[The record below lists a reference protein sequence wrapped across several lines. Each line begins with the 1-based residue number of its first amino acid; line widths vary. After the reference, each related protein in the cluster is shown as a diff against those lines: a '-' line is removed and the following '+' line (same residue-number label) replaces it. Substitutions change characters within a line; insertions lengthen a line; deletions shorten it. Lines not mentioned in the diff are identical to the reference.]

1 MTSSR
6 STVAAACAAA
16 MGLAAC
22 GGADGEWQGS
32 VTDSAGVEIVS
43 NTGDG
48 MWDPDEGWT
57 VRQELVIG
65 TAEGEAEYQFGQI
78 AGIDVGSDGRLYV
91 LDQQAREVR
100 VYSPEGEFIATMGQ
114 AGAGPGELSQ
124 AAGPLFVGPGDT
136 VRVPDALQ
144 PRITRYTPAGEPA
157 GSYPLPMAD
166 GIPVRWMEAPD
177 QDLVQQSM
185 IMQLPNQQ
193 EVEPKNLILR
203 RGPSGEVEDTLL
215 ELPIGETVNLAG
227 DQPSIRLFEPE
238 PVWAIGLEGQVFYGN
253 NSEYSVNV
261 RSPEGDLTR
270 IIRKPGERRP
280 ITDSDAAELRR
291 IIEGLWADQ
300 GLPPQ
305 AMEMM
310 SQALSFAD
318 HYPAYANIM
327 GGPEGT
333 LWVQGVQT
341 PDELAS
347 QGQTFDIQDLGSAT
361 WEVFDA
367 QGRLLGTVSMP
378 GRFTPLAFIDDA
390 FYGVLRDELDV
401 QYAAR
406 MSLDRG
412 VSPLGD

>member
-1 MTSSR
+1 
-6 STVAAACAAA
+6 
-16 MGLAAC
+16 
-22 GGADGEWQGS
+22 
-32 VTDSAGVEIVS
+32 
-43 NTGDG
+43 
-48 MWDPDEGWT
+48 
-57 VRQELVIG
+57 
-65 TAEGEAEYQFGQI
+65 
-78 AGIDVGSDGRLYV
+78 
-91 LDQQAREVR
+91 
-100 VYSPEGEFIATMGQ
+100 
-114 AGAGPGELSQ
+114 
-124 AAGPLFVGPGDT
+124 
-136 VRVPDALQ
+136 
-144 PRITRYTPAGEPA
+144 
-157 GSYPLPMAD
+157 
-166 GIPVRWMEAPD
+166 
-177 QDLVQQSM
+177 M

-270 IIRKPGERRP
+270 IIRKPGQRRP